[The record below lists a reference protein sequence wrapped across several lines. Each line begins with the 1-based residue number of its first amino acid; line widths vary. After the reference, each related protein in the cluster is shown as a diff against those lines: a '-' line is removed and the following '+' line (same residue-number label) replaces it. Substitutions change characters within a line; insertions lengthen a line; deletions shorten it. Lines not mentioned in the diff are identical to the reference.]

1 MASEPSSVLMP
12 GPRDPNVNNNNNNN
26 NNVYD
31 INYWIQSGKF
41 VHPNLVKLIELG
53 GAKIKTVNISII
65 TITKGNIQC

>member
-12 GPRDPNVNNNNNNN
+12 GPRDPNVN
-26 NNVYD
+26 YD